1 MSDRQQ
7 YQQNRDQALTER
19 TRAIEELIARCRRMT
34 PEQFAS
40 QPASVIRRLNAE
52 QFSAIVTHITGV
64 AQPVP
69 PPIEKAAPGPS
80 GASTRSIRPRQPRS
94 LLYRM
99 TRTSLIGGTLASI
112 VVAGALLAAPLLAG
126 RKPIVRPLTTNDWP
140 MCRRLTAS
148 IDGCLYRVDSRLAWE
163 DAARWLAI
171 PEAELRRVNSAA
183 HAAALQAGQHLLV
196 WRGLGQL
203 KP

>member
-7 YQQNRDQALTER
+7 HQQNRDQALTER
-19 TRAIEELIARCRRMT
+19 TRAIAELIARCRRMT

-40 QPASVIRRLNAE
+40 QPASVMRRLDAE
-52 QFSAIVTHITGV
+52 QFSAIVSHITGGS
-64 AQPVP
+64 QPVKV
-69 PPIEKAAPGPS
+69 PIDKAAPGPS
-80 GASTRSIRPRQPRS
+80 GASTQSTRPRQPRS
-94 LLYRM
+94 FLYRM

-112 VVAGALLAAPLLAG
+112 GVTAVLLTAPLLAS
-126 RKPIVRPLTTNDWP
+126 RRPIVRPPTANDWP

-148 IDGCLYRVDSRLAWE
+148 IDGCRYRVAHRLAWQ

-171 PEAELRRVNSAA
+171 PEAELRRMNHAPG
-183 HAAALQAGQHLLV
+183 AAALQAGQHLIV

>member
-7 YQQNRDQALTER
+7 HQQNRDQALIER
-19 TRAIEELIARCRRMT
+19 TRAVEELIARCRRMT

-40 QPASVIRRLNAE
+40 QPASVIRRLSAE
-52 QFSAIVTHITGV
+52 QFSAIVTHITGA
-64 AQPVP
+64 AQPVK
-69 PPIEKAAPGPS
+69 PPIDKAAPGPA
-80 GASTRSIRPRQPRS
+80 GASTRSIRPRQPGP

-99 TRTSLIGGTLASI
+99 TRASLIGGTLASI
-112 VVAGALLAAPLLAG
+112 LVTAALLAAPLLAS
-126 RKPIVRPLTTNDWP
+126 RKPIVRPLTTKDWP
-140 MCRRLTAS
+140 MCSRLTAS
-148 IDGCLYRVDSRLAWE
+148 IDGCLYRVDTRLAWQ

-171 PEAELRRVNSAA
+171 PEAELRRLNSAPD
-183 HAAALQAGQHLLV
+183 AAALQAGQHLIV